1 MDMHGTSQKHN
12 TVLNFKRKSHEA
24 NFFPFF
30 FFSVLGIEPTSLDL
44 FILTQQN
51 YADSQRWHKYR
62 EIQAG
67 STSSHL

>member
-1 MDMHGTSQKHN
+1 MEHLKNN
-12 TVLNFKRKSHEA
+12 TVLNFERKSQEA

-30 FFSVLGIEPTSLDL
+30 SVLAIEPTSLDL

-51 YADSQRWHKYR
+51 YADSQKWHKYR

-67 STSSHL
+67 STSSQL